1 MYLAD
6 PIINLINSCRLCALH
21 VNDSCLEDTMK
32 SKKGKTSNSSLKTRG
47 AAAPR
52 TRITSASFLIKFRRT
67 FAEVITFG
75 EATAH
80 EFQPNFKLSAFEIG
94 HLVIAQYKIII

>member
-1 MYLAD
+1 MHIKYN
-6 PIINLINSCRLCALH
+6 IR
-21 VNDSCLEDTMK
+21 DSTQFQPQ
-32 SKKGKTSNSSLKTRG
+32 SNITSNSSLKTRG

-52 TRITSASFLIKFRRT
+52 TRITWASFFKFRRT
-67 FAEVITFG
+67 FAEVIMFG

>member
-1 MYLAD
+1 MGLPPPHSNYLG
-6 PIINLINSCRLCALH
+6 
-21 VNDSCLEDTMK
+21 V
-32 SKKGKTSNSSLKTRG
+32 
-47 AAAPR
+47 
-52 TRITSASFLIKFRRT
+52 FLKFRRT